1 VAVKSPNTSQDLT
14 KLNAAKDAAR
24 QCLIAAD
31 KYLKESQF
39 ELARQ
44 QLEKAKQ
51 LDPSN
56 AYIQAFQDR
65 IAYFEEKRKKEPAT
79 HPPIAPPV
87 EVSQSQATAPGHV
100 APPVQPKTTT
110 PTATARPTL
119 PHPEART
126 SGEPRGLPAEQSEEQ
141 ERIAL
146 EKLKRRALAERD
158 AADRQRR
165 RELEAR
171 TAAEEQRQ
179 KELEARVAAEE
190 QRRRE
195 LEARFAAE
203 DEVRREI
210 EARTLEDRRRR
221 ELEAR
226 ALAEERLRQELEARV
241 AEEER
246 KRRELEDRVAR
257 KELEARALAEEQRR
271 KELEARI
278 AAEEQRRKELEAR
291 LAADE
296 QQRREE
302 EARKEEGRKRKE
314 LEERAAEEERKGR
327 ELEARAV
334 AEERRR
340 KDLEARAAVEEQR
353 GRELEA
359 RIAAEEKR
367 RRELEARLMAEEER
381 RREQEARAEQERRRR
396 ELEERA
402 TEDERTQR
410 AMASRGAEEEQI
422 KESAARVAKERQK
435 PHEVPIS
442 VAQPAVRQPA
452 EEQEKIIEMRRQI
465 EELTQA
471 LEQEKRAREEITKGN
486 LQNAVK
492 QLRVA
497 LEAAW
502 VNGAPVEKAANSLHE
517 LALSLSIPAEVEQSI
532 IREVKLEMY
541 SRAVKE
547 VIAKRKLLRSSS
559 STLEWLRKVYQ
570 VSVAEY
576 LENESK
582 FLLDLVADQYK
593 GTILLVSKAIGTKED
608 PTPRLKSAG
617 YAVVQAATPENA
629 LEKIEKVN
637 PNLILCDT
645 EFPESLSGVRFLHV
659 MRANSKFSFVPFIL
673 VGEAA
678 EVAQLKSSELKP
690 NEGAIRRPL
699 DYEELTALMN
709 EKLAYFREYISALA

>member
-1 VAVKSPNTSQDLT
+1 MAVKSANTSQDLT

-65 IAYFEEKRKKEPAT
+65 IAYFEEKRKKEPAS
-79 HPPIAPPV
+79 HPLTAPPAGA
-87 EVSQSQATAPGHV
+87 SQSQATTPGHF

-110 PTATARPTL
+110 PTATAKPTL

-126 SGEPRGLPAEQSEEQ
+126 SGEPKELPPEQREEQ

-146 EKLKRRALAERD
+146 ENLKRRALAERE
-158 AADRQRR
+158 AAERQRR

-226 ALAEERLRQELEARV
+226 ALAEGRLRQELEARV

-296 QQRREE
+296 QQRREK
-302 EARKEEGRKRKE
+302 EARKEEERKRKE

-327 ELEARAV
+327 ELEARAA

-367 RRELEARLMAEEER
+367 RRELEARLTAEEER
-381 RREQEARAEQERRRR
+381 RREQEARAEQELRRR

-410 AMASRGAEEEQI
+410 VTASRGAEE
-422 KESAARVAKERQK
+422 RQK
-435 PHEVPIS
+435 PQEVPIP
-442 VAQPAVRQPA
+442 VAQPAARQPS

-471 LEQEKRAREEITKGN
+471 LEQEKRAREEITKRN

-502 VNGAPVEKAANSLHE
+502 VNGAPVEKAADSLHE
-517 LALSLSIPAEVEQSI
+517 LALSLSIFAEVEQSI

-617 YAVVQAATPENA
+617 YAVVQAATPESA

-645 EFPESLSGVRFLHV
+645 EFPDSLSGVRFLHV